1 MSDIISVV
9 AWKDVATEP
18 AGDGIERQTIHGDRQ
33 TLVRY
38 WYAPGAVFP
47 SHAHPEEQMT
57 VVLSGRITFTIGDKV
72 VTLGPGE
79 VATIPGGVLHGATVA
94 GNEPVETLN
103 TLSPRR
109 VRAPRADAEG
119 AP

>member
-1 MSDIISVV
+1 MSNTVAV
-9 AWKDVATEP
+9 AAWKDVASEH

-57 VVLSGRITFTIGDKV
+57 VVLSGRITFTVGDKSI
-72 VTLGPGE
+72 TLGPGE
-79 VATIPGGVLHGATVA
+79 IATIPGGVPHGATVT
-94 GNEPVETLN
+94 GDEPVETLN

-109 VRAPRADAEG
+109 VHAPRADVEG
-119 AP
+119 AS

>member
-1 MSDIISVV
+1 VSDTVAVV
-9 AWKDVATEP
+9 SWNDVMTEL
-18 AGDGIERQTIHGDRQ
+18 AGEGIERQTIHGHRQ
-33 TLVRY
+33 TLIRY

-47 SHAHPEEQMT
+47 SHSHPEEQMT
-57 VVLSGRITFTIGDKV
+57 VVLSGRITFTVGDQT

-79 VATIPGGVLHGATVA
+79 IATIPGGVPHGAAVA

-103 TLSPRR
+103 ALSPRR
-109 VRAPRADAEG
+109 MRAPGVDIEA

>member
-1 MSDIISVV
+1 MSDAVAVV
-9 AWKDVATEP
+9 SWNDVMTER
-18 AGDGIERQTIHGDRQ
+18 AGEGIERQTIHGNQQ

-47 SHAHPEEQMT
+47 SHSHPEEQMT
-57 VVLSGRITFTIGDKV
+57 VVLSGRITFTVGDHV

-79 VATIPGGVLHGATVA
+79 IATIPGGVPHGATVA
-94 GNEPVETLN
+94 GNEPVVTLN

-109 VRAPRADAEG
+109 VRAPGADAE
-119 AP
+119 ATP